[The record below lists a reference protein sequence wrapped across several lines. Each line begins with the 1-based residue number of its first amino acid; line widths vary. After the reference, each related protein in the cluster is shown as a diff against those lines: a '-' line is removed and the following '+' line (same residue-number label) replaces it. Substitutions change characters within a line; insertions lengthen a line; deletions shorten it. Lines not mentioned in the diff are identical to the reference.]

1 MTSSLWNKIQPFRT
15 IQCFILSID
24 FCQIDKVAMSIKSP
38 AMNCK
43 HQIGYGSHLDIAT
56 VVVECI
62 VQWRKWLPLE
72 NFRENVG

>member
-1 MTSSLWNKIQPFRT
+1 
-15 IQCFILSID
+15 
-24 FCQIDKVAMSIKSP
+24 MSIKSP

-56 VVVECI
+56 VVVECL
-62 VQWRKWLPLE
+62 VQGRKWLPLE